1 MKRIADL
8 LFEARMLKEV
18 PRSGFQFLGAGRESI
33 AEHVYSATF
42 IAFVMMQI
50 HPEIDGRKLLSLC
63 LVHDLPEARTGD
75 LNSVHKAY
83 VRADEPHAA
92 ADLVEGL
99 AFGAQIQEL
108 LAEYRA
114 GVSAE
119 ARLARDA
126 DQLALVLELKD
137 LDDIG
142 YRSPQTWLPH
152 VLKRL
157 QTETGKALARAVMST
172 RRDAWW
178 WPAAQSQEP
187 SA

>member
-1 MKRIADL
+1 MLHRQPAVAVGFAGDFKQDAACGAD
-8 LFEARMLKEV
+8 
-18 PRSGFQFLGAGRESI
+18 
-33 AEHVYSATF
+33 
-42 IAFVMMQI
+42 
-50 HPEIDGRKLLSLC
+50 C
-63 LVHDLPEARTGD
+63 
-75 LNSVHKAY
+75 
-83 VRADEPHAA
+83 AA

-99 AFGAQIQEL
+99 AFGPQIQEL

-157 QTETGKALARAVMST
+157 QTETGKALAQAVMNT